1 MFQKYLLTY
10 GSYDVGDVITMTRYS
25 ESLEEALE
33 DAQTFACSH
42 FEDLA
47 RRKQVRWKHFIGEFV
62 EEYRDKVKYLTG
74 KRQVGAGYKGQLFWN
89 LGYNK
94 YKDMLED
101 HVWYKAELIDI
112 KNPFEEL

>member
-10 GSYDVGDVITMTRYS
+10 GSYDVGDTITMIRYS
-25 ESLEEALE
+25 ESLEEAFE
-33 DAQTFACSH
+33 DAQTFARSH

-74 KRQVGAGYKGQLFWN
+74 QRPVGAEYKGQSFWN